1 VLGKPKLARYYDPG
15 DLAEFVLWYR
25 HFSEPVVLT
34 ETITQCRDPKDDYLL
49 SLAISGRADWL
60 VTGDDDLLVL
70 NPFRGVTIL
79 RVADTTLA

>member
-1 VLGKPKLARYYDPG
+1 MLGKPKLARYYDPG

-60 VTGDDDLLVL
+60 VTGDDDLLML
-70 NPFRGVTIL
+70 NPFRGVTVL